1 LLAGGV
7 KVIKNLMDNKSGGDP
22 SQLLRK
28 PDMPGGLRVSAAY
41 NIEK

>member
-1 LLAGGV
+1 
-7 KVIKNLMDNKSGGDP
+7 MDTKSGGDP

-41 NIEK
+41 NT